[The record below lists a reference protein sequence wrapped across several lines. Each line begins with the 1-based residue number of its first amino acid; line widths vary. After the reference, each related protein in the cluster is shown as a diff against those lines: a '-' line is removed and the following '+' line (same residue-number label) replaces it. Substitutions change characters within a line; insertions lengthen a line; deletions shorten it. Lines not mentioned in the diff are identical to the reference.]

1 MPVVVLV
8 LVDSDS
14 VTGSPLWMSLGLVD
28 EDKVVV
34 EGVGV
39 VCEVSS
45 ASASVVSVMLSVLQ
59 NIKRAGRAGGQDRA
73 AGVGFD
79 PGWVNLL
86 VFDFHLGGKT
96 RIQGR

>member
-1 MPVVVLV
+1 MPVVVV
-8 LVDSDS
+8 VVVEVDSDS

-28 EDKVVV
+28 EDMVVV

-45 ASASVVSVMLSVLQ
+45 SSASVVSVMLSVLQ

-73 AGVGFD
+73 GGRC
-79 PGWVNLL
+79 WV
-86 VFDFHLGGKT
+86 
-96 RIQGR
+96 

>member
-1 MPVVVLV
+1 
-8 LVDSDS
+8 
-14 VTGSPLWMSLGLVD
+14 MSLGLVD

-39 VCEVSS
+39 VCEASS
-45 ASASVVSVMLSVLQ
+45 SASVVSVMLSVLQ
-59 NIKRAGRAGGQDRA
+59 NMKRAGRAGGQDRA

-86 VFDFHLGGKT
+86 VFDFDLRGNT